1 MSRFSNPSSGGGDLV
16 VPTSIKDNDG
26 VNLFTFTKTG
36 TGTARI
42 ETPQDDLSLRSAA
55 DITLFAGT
63 DGPGNVY
70 IGWGDAEYTPN
81 SPNRVAT
88 IGDIQ
93 AASNTYDILYTTHN
107 SDGTNIQIGDDAWI
121 GDIDQSNSI
130 AIRGVQDATQGNI
143 YLGNSNTTYIQGSST
158 DLNIGASQNV
168 TISADAAPGWIN
180 LTAYEGAYVNG
191 IDPNNKI
198 VTFDDLNTAP
208 VRFASGAF
216 HDETS
221 FGPYAA
227 NTEHPMSLQTTD
239 FANDVRIAGIDN
251 SEIIVDRDGKFNIA
265 FSAQFHQTTGGSIV
279 YIWLRKNGVAM
290 PWTSSRIMCTANNPE
305 VIAAWNFFVDAV
317 AGDAFEL
324 MWSSVSGN
332 TVLQAVT
339 GLTGTKPNVPS
350 LIVTV
355 NQVG

>member
-1 MSRFSNPSSGGGDLV
+1 
-16 VPTSIKDNDG
+16 
-26 VNLFTFTKTG
+26 
-36 TGTARI
+36 
-42 ETPQDDLSLRSAA
+42 
-55 DITLFAGT
+55 
-63 DGPGNVY
+63 
-70 IGWGDAEYTPN
+70 
-81 SPNRVAT
+81 
-88 IGDIQ
+88 
-93 AASNTYDILYTTHN
+93 
-107 SDGTNIQIGDDAWI
+107 
-121 GDIDQSNSI
+121 
-130 AIRGVQDATQGNI
+130 
-143 YLGNSNTTYIQGSST
+143 
-158 DLNIGASQNV
+158 
-168 TISADAAPGWIN
+168 
-180 LTAYEGAYVNG
+180 
-191 IDPNNKI
+191 
-198 VTFDDLNTAP
+198 
-208 VRFASGAF
+208 
-216 HDETS
+216 
-221 FGPYAA
+221 
-227 NTEHPMSLQTTD
+227 MSLQTTD